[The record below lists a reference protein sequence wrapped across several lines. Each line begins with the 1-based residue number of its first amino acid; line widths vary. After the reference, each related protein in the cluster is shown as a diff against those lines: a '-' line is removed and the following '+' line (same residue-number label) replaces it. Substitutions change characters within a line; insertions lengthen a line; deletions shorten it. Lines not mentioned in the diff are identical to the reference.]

1 MNSTEFQI
9 WLKVEYIKLIASG
22 IENVLKANKNSRKQS
37 DLHSQDQTDHRDSKI
52 KKVYYN
58 CWLCKGDHKIFK
70 CNKGKDTRID
80 MRPALTKQDKL
91 LQKTSSGIKQ
101 IKTYAFLDRSSNTKL
116 LSKEIGPYLEV
127 NGEIENL
134 NINYAFSKT

>member
-52 KKVYYN
+52 KKVHYN
-58 CWLCKGDHKIFK
+58 FSVKVII
-70 CNKGKDTRID
+70 R
-80 MRPALTKQDKL
+80 
-91 LQKTSSGIKQ
+91 
-101 IKTYAFLDRSSNTKL
+101 FL
-116 LSKEIGPYLEV
+116 
-127 NGEIENL
+127 
-134 NINYAFSKT
+134 

>member
-58 CWLCKGDHKIFK
+58 C
-70 CNKGKDTRID
+70 
-80 MRPALTKQDKL
+80 
-91 LQKTSSGIKQ
+91 
-101 IKTYAFLDRSSNTKL
+101 
-116 LSKEIGPYLEV
+116 
-127 NGEIENL
+127 
-134 NINYAFSKT
+134 